1 MTRINQEIKKK
12 VFLLISILLNKT
24 SFLTGKILQ
33 FLNKSLK
40 QTTTLAGIDTNSNVL
55 KSKLEEIKNNFCQR
69 NLIILPLVGLIRMN
83 T

>member
-1 MTRINQEIKKK
+1 MENSRLTIKRDLK
-12 VFLLISILLNKT
+12 VYLYILNKT
-24 SFLTGKILQ
+24 SLLTGKILQ

-40 QTTTLAGIDTNSNVL
+40 QTTTLAGIETNSIVL
-55 KSKLEEIKNNFCQR
+55 KSKLEEIKNKFCQR